1 MAIEFMKKNVAVI
14 GRVKV
19 DNQLNEQ
26 AVELMREIDYIDR
39 DTLELR
45 KEIQYKGCPFCNI
58 TEGEFV
64 EDYQTKQAL
73 FYKFKKCN
81 RCSLVYPYPRPNKD
95 IIENCFTSG
104 LFSKESEVKFKKL
117 DEKRDGDAL
126 MKRMVKVIWGLFAFN
141 YSYNE
146 FIKYAKKGDR
156 ILDVGSGHGV
166 VAQRLRQKGCI
177 VETVEIN
184 PYRAKYLR
192 EKGFKVYES
201 VFAQTDLPESSYD
214 IIIFSQVLMHLFSL
228 KETIQ
233 KVRYALR
240 SGGFL
245 ISSQM
250 NFNSIIQKTIRSP
263 FPGKRLT
270 AFSIC
275 SWFTPESLTKIL
287 KLSGFEVKH
296 ILFRP
301 SSILN
306 CLFVEGYPGG
316 YPV

>member
-1 MAIEFMKKNVAVI
+1 MGLK
-14 GRVKV
+14 
-19 DNQLNEQ
+19 
-26 AVELMREIDYIDR
+26 
-39 DTLELR
+39 

-58 TEGEFV
+58 DEGEFV
-64 EDYQTKQAL
+64 ENYQTKQAL

-95 IIENCFTSG
+95 IIENYFTSG
-104 LFSKESEVKFKKL
+104 LFSKESEVKFKHL
-117 DEKRDGDAL
+117 DEKQNKNSFL
-126 MKRMVKVIWGLFAFN
+126 KRIIKVLWRKSTLH

-156 ILDVGSGHGV
+156 VLAVGSGHGV
-166 VAQRLRQKGCI
+166 VAQRLCQKGCI
-177 VETVEIN
+177 VETVELN

-201 VFAQTDLPESSYD
+201 LFAQTDLPESSYD
-214 IIIFSQVLMHLFSL
+214 IIVFSQVLMHLFSL

-233 KVRYALR
+233 KVRYTLR
-240 SGGFL
+240 PGGLL

-250 NFNSIIQKTIRSP
+250 NFNSTIQKTLRSP
-263 FPGKRLT
+263 FPGRGLT

-301 SSILN
+301 TGLLN
-306 CLFVEGYPGG
+306 CLFVEGSPGG
-316 YPV
+316 GISRSVLRVLDQIVTLILVRTGTSDYFAIVAKKI